1 MLLSFSVDGGC
12 PGVADV
18 AAGVIGA
25 TAQQYP
31 LDMAGL
37 GVAAITKAVETGAMP
52 AATPGKAFF
61 DTGVGLITNAPVA
74 GMDQL
79 TVDEGNNLCWG

>member
-1 MLLSFSVDGGC
+1 M
-12 PGVADV
+12 
-18 AAGVIGA
+18 
-25 TAQQYP
+25 
-31 LDMAGL
+31 
-37 GVAAITKAVETGAMP
+37 AAITKAVETGTMP

-79 TVDEGNNLCWG
+79 TVDEEITFAEDKLTKGSV